1 MAKVKNIGRQPR
13 GFWDENYNH
22 VTVAY
27 GEEKEFNMSE
37 NDYKKLSEILE
48 AEGDPAP
55 YELTG
60 GAGGITKPAPK
71 ALPPKDDHDDKS
83 DKKK

>member
-13 GFWDENYNH
+13 GFWDESFNH
-22 VTVAY
+22 VIVGH

-37 NDYKKLSEILE
+37 NDYNKLQEILE

-55 YELTG
+55 YELSG
-60 GAGGITKPAPK
+60 GAGGITKPAPAKK
-71 ALPPKDDHDDKS
+71 AEHHDKAE
-83 DKKK
+83 KK